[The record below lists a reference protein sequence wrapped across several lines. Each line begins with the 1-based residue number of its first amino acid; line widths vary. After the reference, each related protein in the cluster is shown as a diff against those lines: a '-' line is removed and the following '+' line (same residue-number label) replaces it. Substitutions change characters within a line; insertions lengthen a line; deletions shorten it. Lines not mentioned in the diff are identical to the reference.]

1 MTQTAGPPPPTWGRG
16 ELRDQPPPGPRTTT
30 TAPPFTSLRR
40 RPPRKRGQTVP
51 HMIHMCLHVI
61 PSLPV
66 LAQHPLR
73 IPSNPLRPHPSL
85 RHHLRR
91 PRGCLLLPPPIRQL
105 GFGKS
110 LLSLPNAASAR
121 ATRSAYSAS
130 NAAARNEA
138 SRSANAH
145 RSSCSLA
152 CSPTT
157 RRYAAAPHATRKA
170 PRSAPPSPPAE
181 PRSECHRPRH
191 GRRAA
196 AAEPAHPPPH
206 GAHRHTPAPPEA
218 HPRRTPQPARPRLR
232 PHAART
238 PVAPR
243 PPPPPAG
250 TTAAPAPQRL
260 VRLRSEPGH
269 GNPHPPGLRL
279 PMSLA
284 STVSR
289 AALSQ
294 AASRYCE
301 IAAAYASTWSGR

>member
-1 MTQTAGPPPPTWGRG
+1 
-16 ELRDQPPPGPRTTT
+16 
-30 TAPPFTSLRR
+30 
-40 RPPRKRGQTVP
+40 
-51 HMIHMCLHVI
+51 MCLHVI

-170 PRSAPPSPPAE
+170 PRSALLHLPPSPDPNVIGLGTGGE
-181 PRSECHRPRH
+181 QPLPSPLIRLRTERIGILPR
-191 GRRAA
+191 
-196 AAEPAHPPPH
+196 
-206 GAHRHTPAPPEA
+206 PPEA

-279 PMSLA
+279 HVLGQHGQPRGPFPGRVPVLRDRRRVRVDLVGA
-284 STVSR
+284 V
-289 AALSQ
+289 AAPPYGHK
-294 AASRYCE
+294 A
-301 IAAAYASTWSGR
+301 TW